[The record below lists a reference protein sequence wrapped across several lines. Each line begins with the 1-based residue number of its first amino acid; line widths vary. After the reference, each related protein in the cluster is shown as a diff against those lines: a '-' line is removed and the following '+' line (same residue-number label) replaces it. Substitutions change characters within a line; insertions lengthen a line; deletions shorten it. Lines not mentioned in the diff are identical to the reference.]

1 VFLNRRE
8 LEVRK
13 IHFSV
18 ELAPGEVDF
27 QSPTT
32 RQSSILFAEGT
43 AELLNETLGEIRVW
57 GKVRVGME
65 ADCDRCLDPVPVQLE
80 NEFDLFYRPSEFEAD
95 DAEHAIK
102 EGEAEIGYYEGDGIE
117 LNEILR
123 EHILLSLP
131 MQQIC
136 RESCQGICPLCGKNR
151 NLAEC
156 QCEARLTDDRWSALR
171 HVRESLKPATDTPLE
186 SKPVEK

>member
-1 VFLNRRE
+1 MYLNRRE

-13 IHFSV
+13 IEFSV
-18 ELAPGEVDF
+18 ELAPGDVDF
-27 QSPTT
+27 QSPTI
-32 RQSSILFAEGT
+32 RQSATLLAAGS
-43 AELLNETLGEIRVW
+43 AELLNETLGDIRVK
-57 GKVRVGME
+57 GIVRVGME

-80 NEFDLFYRPSEFEAD
+80 NEFDLLYRSSEFESTAP
-95 DAEHAIK
+95 EHALD
-102 EGEAEIGYYEGDGIE
+102 EGEAEVGYYEGDGIE
-117 LNEILR
+117 LNDILR

-156 QCEARLTDDRWSALR
+156 RCEARLTDDRWSALR
-171 HVRESLKPATDTPLE
+171 NVRESLKPGA
-186 SKPVEK
+186 SVEK